1 MRQRRLGI
9 IRMLDGALRRPFS
22 VVFCFIFTHEY
33 NRSMEIIGKL
43 MGSEEKVK
51 IMRLFLLNPETPF
64 DPVSICERSKIT
76 RGALRREIGN
86 LLKIG
91 FVRPRSF
98 VKEIEKKRHSTVKIS
113 KKRMHGWQLA
123 PEFPLLSPVRKLL
136 ISAEPLKPED
146 IVERFRKSG
155 KLQLVIVSGVFI
167 QNDDSRAD
175 ILIVGDN
182 LRRKAIENTLRS
194 IEAEVGK
201 ELAYAYFETAD
212 FLYRL
217 NIYDKF
223 IRDILDYPHE
233 KIYDKLGIV

>member
-1 MRQRRLGI
+1 
-9 IRMLDGALRRPFS
+9 
-22 VVFCFIFTHEY
+22 
-33 NRSMEIIGKL
+33 METVAKL

-64 DPVSICERSKIT
+64 DPASICERSKIT
-76 RGALRREIGN
+76 RGALRREIST

-98 VKEIEKKRHSTVKIS
+98 IKEIERKRGGAVKIS

-136 ISAEPLKPED
+136 ISADPLKPED
-146 IVERFRKSG
+146 IVEKFRKSG
-155 KLQLVIVSGVFI
+155 KLKLVIIAGVFI

-175 ILIVGDN
+175 LLLVGDN
-182 LRRKAIENTLRS
+182 LKKRSIENTLRS

-201 ELAYAYFETAD
+201 ELSYAYFETPD
-212 FLYRL
+212 FVYRL
-217 NIYDKF
+217 NMYDKF

-233 KIYDKLGIV
+233 KIYDRLGLV